1 MRMAGYYAWHTFI
14 NSIRK
19 MFRSTV
25 VVVIVSVAAIG
36 MIFGLSAGLIGA
48 IAESKSGTDTEYVS
62 ETDSETA
69 LLEFGDDTEAIGD
82 NEDNEDNGEFVIGG
96 TAVSESSFIASC
108 FEFGIPV
115 AFIAVLLLGVYT
127 GSKSG
132 SDIFLMA
139 DVNFLFTA
147 PIKPQSVLMFR
158 LIFQMAATIVGS
170 VYLVFQIPNLRNLG
184 LGWMAITAIFV
195 AWIFLLLYQKLVSV
209 LSYTLTATHER
220 LRSYVYPFIGV
231 ILALVLGIIG
241 ISYLNNGR
249 DIVSTLL
256 GTFGA
261 KSTRWIPLIGWY
273 KGMIMAA
280 VENDLSGC
288 LVYMGFLIG
297 LMGVLVYGIWQIK
310 ADFYEDALSGAATR
324 ENMLAAAK
332 EGRKQ
337 ATKERSDRIRRNEA
351 MKGWGGTIFFWKE
364 MYNRKRFAR
373 FGVLTNTMLIYL
385 GVAAAVALFSVKLAG
400 EPFFPLLAGL
410 LAGGVFFRN
419 YGNPIA
425 AETAMNWLFLVPDN
439 AYCKVFSAMAAGSVS
454 CALDLIP
461 AFVLGV
467 IFMPEKPLAVVLW
480 YGMIVTM
487 DFMLSTVGMMLEVIF
502 PSAAL
507 DMVKSML
514 QLVCKFAMIGIIV
527 VIIAVGAVVWNLSAG
542 LFLEIL
548 FNLILGGTLFV
559 IYPAILHDGV

>member
-1 MRMAGYYAWHTFI
+1 MRMAGYYAWHTLI

-36 MIFGLSAGLIGA
+36 LIFGLSAGLISS
-48 IAESKSGTDTEYVS
+48 IAESKSETDTEYTS
-62 ETDSETA
+62 ESDREA
-69 LLEFGDDTEAIGD
+69 VLFEFGDDTEAIGD
-82 NEDNEDNGEFVIGG
+82 DENNEDNGELVIGG
-96 TAVSESSFIASC
+96 TVVSESAFIASC

-184 LGWMAITAIFV
+184 LGWMAIAAIFV

-231 ILALVLGIIG
+231 IAALVLGIIG
-241 ISYLNNGR
+241 ISYLNHDR
-249 DIVSTLL
+249 DIAATLL

-261 KSTRWIPLIGWY
+261 KSARWIPLIGWY

-280 VENDLSGC
+280 VEKDLSGC
-288 LVYMGFLIG
+288 LVYMGLLIG
-297 LMGVLVYGIWQIK
+297 LMGILVYGIWQIQ

-324 ENMLAAAK
+324 ENMIVAAK

-337 ATKERSDRIRRNEA
+337 ATKDRSDHIRRNEA
-351 MKGWGGTIFFWKE
+351 MKGWGGNVFFWKE

-373 FGVLTNTMLIYL
+373 FGILTNTMLIYL
-385 GVAAAVALFSVKLAG
+385 GVAAAVVLFSVKLIG
-400 EPFFPLLAGL
+400 EPLFPLLAGL
-410 LAGGVFFRN
+410 LAGAVFFRN

-439 AYCKVFSAMAAGSVS
+439 PYRKVFSAMAAGSVS
-454 CALDLIP
+454 CALDLLP
-461 AFVLGV
+461 AFLVGV

-507 DMVKSML
+507 DMVKSMI

-527 VIIAVGAVVWNLSAG
+527 VIITAGALVWNLSAG